1 MASSEP
7 TRTDRTLDF
16 MQRGYGF
23 SEAWRRELRHV
34 DPRSVARILLR
45 LMGGRALLVR
55 GDEGVRLFY
64 DTMRVKRDG
73 AMPLPI
79 CVLVGH

>member
-16 MQRGYGF
+16 LRRGYGF
-23 SEAWRRELRHV
+23 SEAWRCELRHV
-34 DPRSVARILLR
+34 DPRSVARIPLR

-64 DTMRVKRDG
+64 DTTRVKRDG

-79 CVLVGH
+79 RVLVGH